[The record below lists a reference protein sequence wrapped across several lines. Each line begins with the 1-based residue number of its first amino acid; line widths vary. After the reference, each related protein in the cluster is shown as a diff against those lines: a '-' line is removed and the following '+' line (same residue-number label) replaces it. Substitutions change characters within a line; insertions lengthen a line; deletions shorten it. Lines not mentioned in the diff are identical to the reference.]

1 MPRPH
6 FAGLLLLTALLA
18 LASCS
23 PQKQPA
29 APVPTTAAPGGS
41 SASSTSA
48 ADTLFGKA
56 GFEVP
61 SREIMSM
68 DFSLSNMQGKTV
80 SLASEAGK
88 VVVLSFWATWCG
100 PCQQEMPEMESLYH
114 DLKGKG
120 FEILAVDVQE
130 DKATVE
136 AFLKTHGYTFPVLL
150 DTDGKVAGAYGA
162 QGLPTNYV
170 IDGKGRIL
178 ARVVGIGGP
187 TWTSPEMRAVFG
199 HLLSP

>member
-1 MPRPH
+1 MLRPRP
-6 FAGLLLLTALLA
+6 AGVFPLLALLA
-18 LASCS
+18 LVSCAPKTPS
-23 PQKQPA
+23 SATVPRAA
-29 APVPTTAAPGGS
+29 APAGS
-41 SASSTSA
+41 SSSSSSVTNG
-48 ADTLFGKA
+48 LFGKA
-56 GFEVP
+56 GFDVP
-61 SREIMSM
+61 SREIMST
-68 DFSLSNMQGKTV
+68 DFSLRNMQGKLV
-80 SLASEAGK
+80 SLASESGK

-120 FEILAVDVQE
+120 FEILAVDVME

-136 AFLKTHGYTFPVLL
+136 SFLKTHGYTFPVLL
-150 DTDGKVAGAYGA
+150 DTDGKIAGAYGA